1 MKSSGMVRLFASRSS
16 SDRLEGGASMRIL
29 LLAIVVG
36 LGLFVGTQFATS
48 APLLVRADGTNAQ
61 QKHDGQQNQ
70 HDDGQRN
77 QKDDGQRNQKDD
89 GQQNQNDDGRQHN
102 KSRPGERRPATLH
115 NPKGTQA
122 VKGPILPN
130 TDLSSSP
137 SKALQRRQPVYTKR
151 VPLR

>member
-16 SDRLEGGASMRIL
+16 SDPLEGGAPMRIL

-36 LGLFVGTQFATS
+36 LGLVVGPQFATS
-48 APLLVRADGTNAQ
+48 APLPVQAHRTNAQ

-70 HDDGQRN
+70 YDDGQRN
-77 QKDDGQRNQKDD
+77 QKDG

-130 TDLSSSP
+130 
-137 SKALQRRQPVYTKR
+137 
-151 VPLR
+151 